1 MGYKLLDGYHVID
14 YQNDYLTQYWI
25 WNPLSHTLQDPHD
38 PRGVSPL
45 HPQQMKS
52 PVLTEGFPYLTN
64 IVDSPEIESNNLHLG
79 LDCTK
84 RAPIHSFFLKL
95 VVFNYSISLF

>member
-25 WNPLSHTLQDPHD
+25 WNPLNHTLQDPHD

-64 IVDSPEIESNNLHLG
+64 IVDSPEIESNSLHLG
-79 LDCTK
+79 LGLEK
-84 RAPIHSFFLKL
+84 RGANTYFFEISSF
-95 VVFNYSISLF
+95 

>member
-14 YQNDYLTQYWI
+14 YQTDYLTQCWI
-25 WNPLSHTLQDPHD
+25 WNQLSHTSQDPHD
-38 PRGVSPL
+38 PRGVSPP

-64 IVDSPEIESNNLHLG
+64 IVDSPKIESNSLQLG
-79 LDCTK
+79 LGLEK
-84 RAPIHSFFLKL
+84 RGA
-95 VVFNYSISLF
+95 NT